1 MRLFVPEVVQTSN
14 MDCGPASLKCLLD
27 GWGIP
32 VSYGRLREACQTG
45 IDGTSIDTMESVAN
59 QLGLEA
65 EQIMIPADHL
75 PLRASKALPAIVV
88 VTLPNGLTHFVVV
101 WRRHG
106 NLLQVMDPAVGRRWI
121 SCTQFLRE
129 VYVHSMPAA
138 ASDWRE
144 FAGSQEF
151 QTVLRE
157 RMRGA
162 GISDAD
168 AGRLITRA
176 SQDASWR
183 SLGTLDAAARMLA
196 ALARAG
202 GLTRG
207 RQRAQV
213 LERLCEHPELLPA
226 GYWSVQP
233 LEDDAEGGPQL
244 AMRGAIL
251 VRVRGKRARI
261 EQEALAPELRTA
273 IAEKPLKPG
282 RELIRLLGQSGSLAP
297 AIVAV
302 SLLGAAVGVF
312 VEALLFRGLFDI
324 ASSLGLAGQRMGAMA
339 AVLIFSLTLV
349 LIDGPLFAAT
359 VRLGRHLENRLRIA
373 FFEKIP
379 KLGDRYFQ
387 SRLTSDMAERSHATR
402 RLRDL
407 PENARQMLRVT
418 LELSA
423 TAAGIIWLEP
433 SAAPLALLIAAAAL
447 VPVFTTQSV
456 LAEQDLRV
464 RSHSAGL
471 TRFYLDAMLGL
482 LAIRA
487 HGAEKSVRREHE
499 TLLGEWAH
507 AALRLQRT
515 AVSVEALQLVA
526 MFGLVACLLLIH
538 PLQGSQIGRT
548 LLLVYWALNLPVLGQ
563 EAATLARQF
572 PFYRNV
578 TLRLLDPLGAPE
590 EPARNTVNRE
600 SHEQTNAPA
609 IAFQQVSVVVS
620 GHTILEDVNVEIAPG
635 TQTAIVGQS
644 GAGKSSLAGL
654 LLGWHKPSS
663 GVVLADGEP
672 IDGETLRQ
680 STAWVDPAVQ
690 LWNRS
695 LFANVS
701 YGSESGAVAVGE
713 AIDTAL
719 LRNVLETLP
728 DGLQTKL
735 GEGGALV
742 SGGEGQRVRLA
753 RALLRDNVRLAVLDE
768 PFRGLDRE
776 KRRQLLARS
785 RKFWR
790 GCTLLCIT
798 HDLEETQEFDRVLVM
813 EHGRVVEDG
822 APRDLAGN
830 PDSRYAQLLAAERR
844 TRSELWSANVWR
856 HIRIHSGRLV
866 EEMPKPAS
874 ETLPES
880 EVA

>member
-14 MDCGPASLKCLLD
+14 LDCGPASLKCLLE
-27 GWGIP
+27 GSGIP

-75 PLRASKALPAIVV
+75 LMQAAQALPAIVV
-88 VTLPNGLTHFVVV
+88 VRLPNGLTHFVVV

-106 NLLQVMDPAVGRRWI
+106 NLLQVMDPAVGRRWV

-129 VYVHSMPAA
+129 VYVHTMPAA

-144 FAGSQEF
+144 FSGSPAF
-151 QTVLRE
+151 QMVLRE
-157 RMRGA
+157 RMCRA
-162 GISDAD
+162 GISGGDAS
-168 AGRLITRA
+168 RLIARA
-176 SQDASWR
+176 SQDATWR
-183 SLGTLDAAARMLA
+183 SLGTLDAATRMLA

-207 RQRAQV
+207 RQRTQV
-213 LERLCEHPELLPA
+213 LERLCEHPELIP
-226 GYWSVQP
+226 GTYWSVQQ
-233 LEDDAEGGPQL
+233 LEDEAEGGPQL

-251 VRVRGKRARI
+251 VRVRGKRKQI
-261 EQEALAPELRTA
+261 EPEALAPELRTA
-273 IAEKPLKPG
+273 ISEKPLQPG

-302 SLLGAAVGVF
+302 SLLGAALGVF

-324 ASSLGLAGQRMGAMA
+324 TSSLGLAGQRMGAIT
-339 AVLIFSLTLV
+339 AVLTFSLALV
-349 LIDGPLFAAT
+349 LIDGPLFSAT
-359 VRLGRHLENRLRIA
+359 IRLGRHLENRLRIA

-387 SRLTSDMAERSHATR
+387 SRLISDMAERSHTTQ

-418 LELSA
+418 LELCA
-423 TAAGIIWLEP
+423 TAAGIVWLEP

-499 TLLGEWAH
+499 KLLGEWAH
-507 AALRLQRT
+507 AAVRLQRT
-515 AVSVEALQLVA
+515 AVSVEALQLVT

-590 EPARNTVNRE
+590 EPVRNANPE
-600 SHEQTNAPA
+600 SHACSNAPA
-609 IAFQQVSVVVS
+609 IAFAQISVVVS

-635 TQTAIVGQS
+635 TQVAIVGQS
-644 GAGKSSLAGL
+644 GAGKSTLAGL

-672 IDGETLRQ
+672 IDCEALRQ

-701 YGSESGAVAVGE
+701 YGSAAGAAAVGE

-728 DGLQTKL
+728 DGLQTTL

-753 RALLRDNVRLAVLDE
+753 RALLRDNVRLAILDE

-785 RKFWR
+785 RKFWS

-798 HDLEETQEFDRVLVM
+798 HDLEETQEFDRVLVL
-813 EHGRVVEDG
+813 ERGRVVEDG

-844 TRSELWSANVWR
+844 TRAELWSANIWR

-866 EEMPKPAS
+866 EELPKPAS
-874 ETLPES
+874 EPLPES